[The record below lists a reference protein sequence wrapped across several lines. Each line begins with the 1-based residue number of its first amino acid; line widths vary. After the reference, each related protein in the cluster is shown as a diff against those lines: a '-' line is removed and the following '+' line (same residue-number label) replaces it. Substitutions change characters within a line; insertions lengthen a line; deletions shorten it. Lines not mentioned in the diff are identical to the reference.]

1 MKYTLT
7 LLFLYNAE
15 VTYALQ
21 LRHLSGKIESRY
33 VTRKPRITFKKCRA
47 ALIHVTLFQ
56 DFTTSLPEYR
66 KPEHLFSAT
75 LLT

>member
-15 VTYALQ
+15 ALQ

-47 ALIHVTLFQ
+47 ALIHVKLFQ